1 MKKSEY
7 CLAKDPF
14 GYYVYGSTEDIFIF
28 LRPNQDISWKLEFYF
43 KKEDLLKN
51 VKKIDGEGSIIL
63 IDLL

>member
-14 GYYVYGSTEDIFIF
+14 GYYVYGSVDDISIF

-43 KKEDLLKN
+43 KKEDLLESVKN
-51 VKKIDGEGSIIL
+51 INKEGSIIL